1 MPSPTHPNRTR
12 GPSGVPARPTVRTAA
27 FRPPLRLPFRLR
39 PALLAQLL
47 LGGVAAQA
55 YTLEEFTFD
64 SPEQQAEFRE
74 LIGKLRCLV
83 CQNES
88 LAGSQAEL
96 AQDLRN
102 EVYRMMRAGQTQ
114 DEILD
119 FLIARYG
126 DFVLYEPPLKPSTY
140 VLWFGPFVL
149 IGIGAVFMVR
159 ALLRKKA
166 TPESDITD
174 AERKRLQEL
183 LAADGGNSEKSS

>member
-1 MPSPTHPNRTR
+1 M
-12 GPSGVPARPTVRTAA
+12 
-27 FRPPLRLPFRLR
+27 L
-39 PALLAQLL
+39 LLA
-47 LGGVAAQA
+47 GSAASA

-64 SPEQQAEFRE
+64 SPQQQAEFRE

-96 AQDLRN
+96 AQDLRK
-102 EVYRMMRAGQTQ
+102 EVYRMMRAGQSQ
-114 DEILD
+114 DEVLD
-119 FLIARYG
+119 FLVARYG
-126 DFVLYEPPLKPSTY
+126 DFVLYDPPLKPSTY

-166 TPESDITD
+166 TPDAGISEDD
-174 AERKRLQEL
+174 RRRLQDLLAERGDRTDQ
-183 LAADGGNSEKSS
+183 SS

>member
-1 MPSPTHPNRTR
+1 MSSLIR
-12 GPSGVPARPTVRTAA
+12 S
-27 FRPPLRLPFRLR
+27 
-39 PALLAQLL
+39 LLLSSLL
-47 LGGVAAQA
+47 LGASSVGA

-64 SPEQQAEFRE
+64 SPRQQAEFRE

-102 EVYRMMRAGQTQ
+102 EVYKMMRAGQSQ
-114 DEILD
+114 DQILD

-126 DFVLYEPPLKPSTY
+126 DFVLYDPPLKPLTY
-140 VLWFGPFVL
+140 VLWFGPFIL

-166 TPESDITD
+166 TPDQGLSDEERQRLSDMLGDRDGKTD
-174 AERKRLQEL
+174 Q
-183 LAADGGNSEKSS
+183 SS